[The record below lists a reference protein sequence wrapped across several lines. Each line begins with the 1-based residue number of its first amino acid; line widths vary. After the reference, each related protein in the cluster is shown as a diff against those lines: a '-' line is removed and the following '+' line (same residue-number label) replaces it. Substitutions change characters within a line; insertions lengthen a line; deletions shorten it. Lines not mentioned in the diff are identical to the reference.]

1 MSNGVSG
8 VRFSRF
14 VLSLLERPLGEKKSL
29 AGQDLVKVSHKFRP
43 KSLDTPTSAKMSFAS
58 RLWYLLG
65 AMSMTLPYP
74 ASPVK
79 CVALREG
86 FGHGYAAEVNH
97 ASLRLGDGTLR

>member
-1 MSNGVSG
+1 
-8 VRFSRF
+8 
-14 VLSLLERPLGEKKSL
+14 
-29 AGQDLVKVSHKFRP
+29 LVKVGHEFRP
-43 KSLDTPTSAKMSFAS
+43 KSLDTPTSARISFAS
-58 RLWYLLG
+58 RLRQKPYPNDLWYLLG

-97 ASLRLGDGTLR
+97 ASLRPGNGSLKRNHLTIYFDVNE